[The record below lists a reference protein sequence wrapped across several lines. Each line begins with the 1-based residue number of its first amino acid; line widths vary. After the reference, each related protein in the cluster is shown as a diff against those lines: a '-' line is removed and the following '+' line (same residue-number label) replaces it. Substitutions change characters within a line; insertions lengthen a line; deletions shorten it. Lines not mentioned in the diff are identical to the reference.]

1 MKIIY
6 RLLLTGVLL
15 CPAKMESAIVQT
27 DPLLTAAIIAQSE
40 MLKEQYEQ
48 RSKHHTTIEAC
59 QAAITVSLD
68 YIHNV
73 EEEML
78 EYMANASGV
87 IQNMYQLKQIAELA
101 AVDIPNNLVQLGK
114 SVPDNIK
121 GTAIT
126 LFVNKTITDTQAD
139 VIALSEII
147 TRLVTSQYSFKD
159 SKDDKNVNLL
169 SAAERYSILQSV
181 HFQLNR
187 INRRLLVT
195 GYCLKTFG
203 WIQLWRG
210 LDREGWCNVMY
221 GKMLTK
227 DLVRRWNQL

>member
-1 MKIIY
+1 MKLIY
-6 RLLLTGVLL
+6 KILLASSLLLPGKVSG
-15 CPAKMESAIVQT
+15 AVVQT
-27 DPLLTAAIIAQSE
+27 DPVLTAAIIAQAE
-40 MLKEQYEQ
+40 MLKEQYEA
-48 RSKHHTTIEAC
+48 RSKHHSTIETC

-73 EEEML
+73 EEKML

-87 IQNMYQLKQIAELA
+87 LQNMYQLEQITELA
-101 AVDIPNNLVQLGK
+101 AIDIPNNLIELGK

-126 LFVNKTITDTQAD
+126 LFVNKTITDTQMD
-139 VIALSEII
+139 VVALSEVI
-147 TRLVTSQYSFKD
+147 TRLVTSHYSFKD
-159 SKDDKNVNLL
+159 SKDDKNINLL

-181 HFQLNR
+181 HYRLNR
-187 INRRLLVT
+187 INRRLIVT
-195 GYCLKTFG
+195 SYCLKTFG
-203 WIQLWRG
+203 WMQLWRG

-227 DLVRRWNQL
+227 DLVKRWGQL